1 MATPNLGLLVLT
13 ESQEDKELTVNEN
26 FYTLDAIIQG
36 VLGQQ
41 NTPPGSPAA
50 GDAYIVTATASGLWA
65 GQENKIAYYFNGGWS
80 FITPS
85 TGLAVFSLSQAV
97 LVYFNGTTWASGSAS
112 IGLTMPTGF
121 SVSGSPTSTGT
132 IAVTF
137 TSGYSLP
144 TTTSQNEWNTAYDWG
159 FGFPSLPSNFGSVVH
174 NSVYRVRN
182 SGRSLTLTNIATDGF
197 TFTTIPDSNKYTW
210 TATASG
216 TNFYDKNGDPVTS
229 PVSVAGS
236 ANFVYDLTAN
246 QWVIIS

>member
-65 GQENKIAYYFNGGWS
+65 GQENKIAYYFNGAWS

-85 TGLAVFSLSQAV
+85 TGLAIFNLSQQV
-97 LVYFNGTTWASGSAS
+97 FVFFNGTTWNS
-112 IGLTMPTGF
+112 IFIP
-121 SVSGSPTSTGT
+121 V
-132 IAVTF
+132 
-137 TSGYSLP
+137 
-144 TTTSQNEWNTAYDWG
+144 
-159 FGFPSLPSNFGSVVH
+159 GFPSLPSSFDSIVN

-210 TATASG
+210 TATSSG
-216 TNFYDKNGDPVTS
+216 TSFYDKNGDPVTS
-229 PVSVAGS
+229 PLTVTGS
-236 ANFVYDLTAN
+236 ANFIYDLTAN

>member
-85 TGLAVFSLSQAV
+85 TGLAIFNLSQQV
-97 LVYFNGTTWASGSAS
+97 FVFFNGTTWNS
-112 IGLTMPTGF
+112 IFIP
-121 SVSGSPTSTGT
+121 V
-132 IAVTF
+132 
-137 TSGYSLP
+137 
-144 TTTSQNEWNTAYDWG
+144 
-159 FGFPSLPSNFGSVVH
+159 GFPSLPSSFDSIVN

-216 TNFYDKNGDPVTS
+216 TSFYDKNGDPVTS
-229 PVSVAGS
+229 PLTVTGS
-236 ANFVYDLTAN
+236 ANFIYDLTAN